1 MLRALT
7 LNLRSYFD
15 WDNRKDTIIS
25 LINKLGPDFV
35 AFQEA
40 QTNRSFS
47 YFPQTEPIAD
57 SCSYKYRVFAPTY
70 QRSNQVDKDGGMTQ
84 ETSYGLALLSKHP
97 IISSET
103 YFLSQHPDHDEAC
116 SVLFCKIEVDGKI
129 VDICNVH
136 FGNSDLFADLHIKEL
151 MDLCK
156 KRNIKPIIVGDF
168 NIFKLSAYKQSLL
181 KGYVLSSDTA
191 KYKSMPKS
199 SGTLDYIVV
208 PSSDYTIDNVV
219 CPKEYVSDHRCLF
232 AIISPK

>member
-1 MLRALT
+1 MFRALT
-7 LNLRSYFD
+7 LNLWSYFD
-15 WDNRKDTIIS
+15 WDNRKDSIIL

-40 QTNRSFS
+40 QTNHSFS
-47 YFPQTEPIAD
+47 YFPQTESIAD
-57 SCSYKYRVFAPTY
+57 SCGYKYRVFAPTY
-70 QRSNQVDKDGGMTQ
+70 RRSNQVDKDGGMTQ

-103 YFLSQHPDHDEAC
+103 YFLSQHPDYDEAC
-116 SVLFCKIEVDGKI
+116 SVLFCKIEIDGKI

-136 FGNSDLFADLHIKEL
+136 FGNSDLFADLHITEL

-156 KRNIKPIIVGDF
+156 KRNVKPIIVGDF

-181 KGYVLSSDTA
+181 KGYVLSSDVA
-191 KYKSMPKS
+191 KYESMPKS

-208 PSSDYTIDNVV
+208 PSSDYTIDSVV
-219 CPKEYVSDHRCLF
+219 CPEKYISDHRCLF
-232 AIISPK
+232 ATISPK